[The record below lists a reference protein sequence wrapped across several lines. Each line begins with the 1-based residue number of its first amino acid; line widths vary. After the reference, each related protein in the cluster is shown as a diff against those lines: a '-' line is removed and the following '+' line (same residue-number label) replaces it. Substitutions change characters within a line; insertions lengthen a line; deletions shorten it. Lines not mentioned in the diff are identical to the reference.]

1 MVMDRRVA
9 AGGHGGE
16 ACTVNRGDPWRC
28 RGSQPDAQRRSDP
41 PRQVG
46 VHDAIADHDEYARCR
61 GGRLSRAAS
70 LYWGRAAMGRRAAG
84 PSEGC
89 RSATTVVC
97 TNMPTSSRRVRI
109 PLLAR
114 RRHRGGRPPRPCRRG
129 VHCGIEDAARVLIT
143 ASSPVAP
150 LLAQACPTLRGR
162 TGADAG
168 RSASPYLSDARQE
181 RRRKTGCRQ
190 LRCADQRSG
199 TDGRVGV
206 EPELRARGTHRRDR
220 GRRSRWPSRCLLVY
234 HVPLGDLRSP
244 WRRLCSAGRA
254 SPLFDRC
261 VDMRATRR
269 NCAVRDLAVR
279 LPKSGTVGC

>member
-1 MVMDRRVA
+1 MAARPAPLSAATRGDAADRNRMRSVVAIRHVRSGFMTPSPTTTSTPAAEVDGYRGRRRCTGAEPRWVAGPLGRPRVA
-9 AGGHGGE
+9 GRRPLWCVRTCRPHLAGFGY
-16 ACTVNRGDPWRC
+16 PFWR
-28 RGSQPDAQRRSDP
+28 
-41 PRQVG
+41 VG
-46 VHDAIADHDEYARCR
+46 VTGAVARPDHAD
-61 GGRLSRAAS
+61 GAS
-70 LYWGRAAMGRRAAG
+70 TAEL
-84 PSEGC
+84 
-89 RSATTVVC
+89 
-97 TNMPTSSRRVRI
+97 
-109 PLLAR
+109 
-114 RRHRGGRPPRPCRRG
+114 
-129 VHCGIEDAARVLIT
+129 EDAARVLIT

-279 LPKSGTVGC
+279 LPKSGNVGC